1 VTLLRG
7 RKQGLEIALAGR
19 EFADALDELQAR
31 LAERPGFYRGVSAI
45 ANFGSAAPSTD
56 EVARLHGLLADA
68 GIELRALAGSGEV
81 EAVAAESGHGF
92 EAINTTG
99 ELERRRALRTPREAR
114 LSEAARSLVADFAGA
129 RADIADRRKR
139 GEASVRRTEIAAD
152 PPPGAAEPP
161 ALHLV
166 EAPPATLYH
175 TATLRGGQ
183 TLHHAGH
190 IVVVGD
196 VNPGAELIASGDIL
210 VFGRLAGVA
219 HAGAHGDEAAR
230 VYALDLDA
238 TQLRIATYI
247 AADDRVS
254 GRSSRP
260 EAAVVR
266 DGRIAI
272 VPYDRLGDV
281 ERGAPLS

>member
-1 VTLLRG
+1 MPSRAPARSRRSPRRAATASKPSLPPANSNAAAPC
-7 RKQGLEIALAGR
+7 E
-19 EFADALDELQAR
+19 R
-31 LAERPGFYRGVSAI
+31 LARRGSQRPPARSSRISREPAPTSPT
-45 ANFGSAAPSTD
+45 AASAARQAFGEPKSPPIRLRRQPS
-56 EVARLHGLLADA
+56 A
-68 GIELRALAGSGEV
+68 
-81 EAVAAESGHGF
+81 
-92 EAINTTG
+92 
-99 ELERRRALRTPREAR
+99 
-114 LSEAARSLVADFAGA
+114 
-129 RADIADRRKR
+129 
-139 GEASVRRTEIAAD
+139 
-152 PPPGAAEPP
+152 P

-183 TLHHAGH
+183 TLHHVGH

-247 AADDRVS
+247 AADEHAS